1 MPRPTS
7 LERYAGAVL
16 AVAHATAV
24 RLALNPLLGDQFPF
38 ATLFLAVLVS
48 AWFGGRE
55 PALVATVLGA
65 ASAAFL
71 LLPAVSANS
80 FQDTRM
86 VAGLGFY
93 LLVAT
98 GIAALGGRMHGARLR
113 AERDMAAQRR
123 AESARRESEER
134 FRLFMEN
141 LPGLAWIKDREG
153 RYVYANDAAVSAFGK
168 SRGDLYGR
176 TDEEIFPP
184 RTAAQ
189 FRENDLRA
197 MGSPSGVQ
205 IVETLAQED
214 GRMHHSVVSKF
225 PIPGPSGDVPLVGGM
240 AIDITEHRI
249 AEETLRESEERLRL
263 ALDAGRMGSWEW
275 RIGSHRVT
283 WSPGLEAIHG
293 LEPGTFEGTFEA
305 YQSDIHPEDREYVL
319 DSLRKTLQEGKE
331 HRIEYRIVL
340 PDGTVRWVEGRGNLI
355 RSEDGRPSRMVGV
368 CMDIDERKR
377 HAVETARLYDAL
389 READRRKDEF
399 LALLGHELRNPLAP
413 ISNALQIMKL
423 PGTDPAITVR
433 AREMIERQVE
443 HLVRLVDDLLDMSRI
458 VRGRVELRREPVEL
472 AAVVAR
478 AIETSQPVLDAEG
491 HTVTLSIA
499 PEPIW
504 VNGDLVR
511 LAQVVSNLLHN
522 AAKFTDRG
530 GRITLSASREDGH
543 AVVRVADTGAG
554 VAPEIRERIFDMFYQ
569 GARGEGSRGGLGIGL
584 SVVRGL
590 TELHGGTVEVR
601 SEGAGRGSE
610 FIIRLP
616 LLAREEPGTD
626 AVASPEG
633 RKDAPFSPRRL
644 VLVVDDNVDAAESL
658 ALLLRL
664 DGQDVMVAHDAESAH
679 ASAVANPPQVAF
691 LDLGLPKVDGYELA
705 RWFRADPTLRDTTL
719 VALTGWGQPEDQRRT
734 RDAGFERHLV
744 KPVPPDTLRGILAEL
759 PTVSAK
765 DRPVQGAP
773 LSSSR
778 SMEGL
783 S

>member
-1 MPRPTS
+1 MA
-7 LERYAGAVL
+7 L
-16 AVAHATAV
+16 ATAA
-24 RLALNPLLGDQFPF
+24 RLALNPLLGDLFPF
-38 ATLFLAVLVS
+38 AMLFLAVLVS
-48 AWFGGRE
+48 AWFGGRG
-55 PALVATVLGA
+55 PALAATVLGA

-71 LLPAVSANS
+71 LLPTMSANP
-80 FQDTRM
+80 FQDSRM

-275 RIGSHRVT
+275 QIGSHRVT

-293 LEPGTFEGTFEA
+293 LEPGSFEGTFEA

-433 AREMIERQVE
+433 ARDMIERQVE

-491 HTVTLSIA
+491 HTVALSIA
-499 PEPIW
+499 PEPVW
-504 VNGDLVR
+504 VNGDLLR

-530 GRITLSASREDGH
+530 GKITLSAAREDGH

-554 VAPEIRERIFDMFYQ
+554 VVPEIRERIFDMFYQ

-610 FIIRLP
+610 FIVRLP
-616 LLAREEPGTD
+616 LLAHEEPRTD
-626 AVASPEG
+626 AVTSREG
-633 RKDAPFSPRRL
+633 GKEAPLSPRRL

-664 DGQDVMVAHDAESAH
+664 DGQDVIVAHDAESAH

-705 RWFRADPTLRDTTL
+705 RWFRADPALRNTTL
-719 VALTGWGQPEDQRRT
+719 VALTGWGQPEDQKRT

-759 PTVSAK
+759 PTV
-765 DRPVQGAP
+765 
-773 LSSSR
+773 
-778 SMEGL
+778 
-783 S
+783 

>member
-1 MPRPTS
+1 MA
-7 LERYAGAVL
+7 L
-16 AVAHATAV
+16 ATAA
-24 RLALNPLLGDQFPF
+24 RLALNPLLGDLFPF
-38 ATLFLAVLVS
+38 AMLFLAVLAS
-48 AWFGGRE
+48 AWFGGRG
-55 PALVATVLGA
+55 PALAATVLGA

-71 LLPAVSANS
+71 LLPTMSANP
-80 FQDTRM
+80 FQDSRM

-275 RIGSHRVT
+275 QIGSHRVT

-293 LEPGTFEGTFEA
+293 LEPGSFEGTFEA

-491 HTVTLSIA
+491 HTVALSIA
-499 PEPIW
+499 PEPVW
-504 VNGDLVR
+504 VNGDLLR

-530 GRITLSASREDGH
+530 GRITLSAAREDGH

-554 VAPEIRERIFDMFYQ
+554 VVPEIRERIFDMFYQ
-569 GARGEGSRGGLGIGL
+569 RARGEGSRGGLGIGL

-610 FIIRLP
+610 FIVRLP
-616 LLAREEPGTD
+616 LLAHEEPRTR
-626 AVASPEG
+626 AVTSREG
-633 RKDAPFSPRRL
+633 GKEAPFSPRRL

-664 DGQDVMVAHDAESAH
+664 DGQDVIVAHDAESAH

-705 RWFRADPTLRDTTL
+705 RWFRADPTLRNTTL
-719 VALTGWGQPEDQRRT
+719 VALTGWGQPEDQKRT

-759 PTVSAK
+759 PTVSTN
-765 DRPVQGAP
+765 DRPVQGGH